1 MFSFLIL
8 SPFSFV
14 PNYICMGYFSG
25 SLQYFQKQLISTEG
39 FDKKKKSTS
48 SGPWVSEL
56 GFKASSVEEGP
67 VLWEMT

>member
-1 MFSFLIL
+1 
-8 SPFSFV
+8 
-14 PNYICMGYFSG
+14 MGYFSE
-25 SLQYFQKQLISTEG
+25 SLQYFQKQPISTEG
-39 FDKKKKSTS
+39 FLKQNTTKQNTS